1 MKKIICFSLFLS
13 FLNADMYYFKQGKK
27 VFLKPLLH
35 VERSISSLDF
45 YENEN
50 GFILGVDNTL
60 LVAFRDEKNL
70 TKYIKDY
77 DVKSYKNVFGSLY
90 KFSLSDRAQTIK
102 VANELAQKEDV
113 KYAYPNFYK
122 KRIKR

>member
-35 VERSISSLDF
+35 VKRSISSLDF

-50 GFILGVDNTL
+50 GFILGIDNTL

-70 TKYIKDY
+70 EKYIKDY
-77 DVKSYKNVFGSLY
+77 DVRAYKNVFGSLY
-90 KFSLSDRAQTIK
+90 KFSLSDKTQTIK
-102 VANELAQKEDV
+102 VANELAQKEDI

-122 KRIKR
+122 RRIKR